1 MMVILSNIIQSET
14 VRRRRTE
21 TNPGFCSDF
30 AKLYQRNGFKS
41 DMLHGAWKRIK
52 HCFSFW
58 RMRGGWWDLCGLLLH
73 CLLCLSLLLTCT
85 NFRGEHP
92 AVCSVLLLLVVSVL
106 RSSSEPGGK
115 ICMVSLNILKLL
127 YKSNQLTLRG
137 SDGRHWT
144 TPEPLM
150 QVKDGQ
156 KMLALRIAVVYHLKV
171 SPVFSSPRPSLWFQ

>member
-1 MMVILSNIIQSET
+1 MAKQPHLSFFFLTLQIQLCCICYSDNTHMMIILSNIIQSET

-41 DMLHGAWKRIK
+41 DMLHGAWTRIK

-58 RMRGGWWDLCGLLLH
+58 RMRGGLWDLCGLLLH

-92 AVCSVLLLLVVSVL
+92 AVFSAV
-106 RSSSEPGGK
+106 SSSF
-115 ICMVSLNILKLL
+115 
-127 YKSNQLTLRG
+127 
-137 SDGRHWT
+137 W
-144 TPEPLM
+144 
-150 QVKDGQ
+150 
-156 KMLALRIAVVYHLKV
+156 
-171 SPVFSSPRPSLWFQ
+171 